1 MKKATFNPLNNSVYK
16 KLPTPLAELMERWKN
31 SYEKQVILLT
41 MLKEIGIFYPN
52 VTSSY
57 KKYTLNPLLGIDFD
71 ENDELITIGLKFA
84 KLAINRT
91 EESLNYHFPFPY
103 TSADEYKQIELRLK
117 KEHPNHAKY
126 IEHYINIIIGNHL
139 YNIYRLL
146 RDKNIKI
153 AFDPDQINNMEKY
166 WHQVYS
172 TPYYL
177 RNVFF
182 GNERE
187 AMLMTMKIAIILTIL
202 RIDDA
207 ENEIKPFYFASKK
220 DFLNA
225 RDIATVAIRHSR
237 VINTPAEIKTPQR
250 NLFHENMIKHIPL
263 NRDLTRIEINSYW
276 KMPVTT
282 SDYIIKELVES
293 GYLIPSEYGLTYRL
307 NSTVLKFA

>member
-1 MKKATFNPLNNSVYK
+1 MENFQVSPLDDSVYK
-16 KLPTPLAELMERWKN
+16 NLPTPLAKLMGLWETSHQKDIIFM
-31 SYEKQVILLT
+31 VV
-41 MLKEIGIFYPN
+41 LKELGIFYPN
-52 VTSSY
+52 VTSLYRKLIINS
-57 KKYTLNPLLGIDFD
+57 LLGIDFD
-71 ENDELITIGLKFA
+71 ENDKLSTIGLKFA

-91 EESLNYHFPFPY
+91 EESFDFLFPFPY
-103 TSADEYKQIELRLK
+103 ISAEEYKQIELRLK
-117 KEHPNHAKY
+117 KEYHNHEKY
-126 IEHYINIIIGNHL
+126 IEGYIDIIIGDHL

-146 RDKNIKI
+146 RNKNIKI
-153 AFDPDQINNMEKY
+153 AFDPDQINTMEKY

-177 RNVFF
+177 RNVFL

-187 AMLMTMKIAIILTIL
+187 AMLMTMKIAIILTII

-237 VINTPAEIKTPQR
+237 VINPPSEVKTTQR

-263 NRDLTRIEINSYW
+263 NRDLTRIEINSFW

-293 GYLIPSEYGLTYRL
+293 GYLIKSDCIYPQLTG
-307 NSTVLKFA
+307 